1 MAKSKPKIQKRL
13 AKLVLAA
20 LLCTGGVQTFFSPS
34 VVHASYNGPI
44 YGTVTKDGATYEI
57 TNVNAGSH
65 YGYYMSGDSV
75 FANEKELSL
84 ETMNPI
90 KGYDVTLKTS
100 GDLEDVGFV
109 GGFGEFAAT
118 EVSGNK
124 VTVDGEANNW
134 TAVAG
139 GYLTGGY
146 YYAGDVLDTVT
157 VKDNIVTV
165 KSGNVG
171 TVVGGFNAGIEFYDE
186 KSDEDVYIPGTTTG
200 NQVIINGGQLGMAAG
215 GMGGYSM
222 DYLGYL
228 SVPRPVPNATVT
240 DNTVTV
246 RGGTVRSVA
255 GGFANVYGDGD
266 TSVSGNTVTIEGGT
280 LLGAVGGQVYV
291 DLPDKEAELKGTITA
306 SDNTVNV
313 NGGTVGTVVGGS
325 SEPYYGSANN
335 NTVNI
340 NGGTIAII
348 SERESINPSLD
359 PQDPGEVSEPVTT
372 QSPGLVYGGLSLVE
386 ASGNT
391 VNIGK
396 DANVENALI
405 VGGGLN
411 PEYSNYYAYATVLEP
426 DNESYEEFA
435 EFMES
440 LKQAK
445 ADNNTVNILGPA
457 NVAGLFG
464 GFLFTDTGL
473 GGGKGNTLN
482 VAAKNVSAYTVGGF
496 QNMNFYLPKDIA
508 NGDTMLTVKTP
519 GSISEFEKMVGNT
532 RYGMYVEM
540 PVLINKYGA
549 EFVGL
554 MMNSS
559 ASGGRI
565 AIDMDKDG
573 NIINPETG
581 EVLVKPRPTDLK
593 GVTFGVAALQGVSL
607 KKGDTV
613 NLIVDKN
620 GLTTDSKL
628 KTADSATLAKAKF
641 LAPHNL
647 ATDSQYELSI
657 KKKDENTIITT
668 VDDIKE
674 VTPEPTPTPT
684 PTPKPKPDSS
694 DRLKSPVETRIAAVS
709 LVNAGADLLAGQGFR
724 NAADAASDKKADGG
738 FNSFVAVSGSD
749 LREDSGS
756 HVDVKGINM
765 NLGFARELT
774 NSKGKLV
781 FGPVVEYGRGSYDS
795 YQDNGIHGDGN
806 THYWGIG
813 MLAKQV
819 NNSGLYYEG
828 SLRAGKTSSDY
839 DADLSPVTH
848 ASYDS
853 DATYWAAHLGI
864 GKLQDIGKDNTL
876 DYYGKYFYSHTGG
889 DSVTIHATAGDER
902 MDFSSVNSHRLRV
915 GARVTHKLN
924 ENNKIY
930 GGLAYQYEFK
940 GNARATYNGGSTPSP
955 TVKGSSGL
963 LELGWQVKPGKGP
976 MSIDLGVTGWVGKQ
990 RGVTANVQANWTF

>member
-34 VVHASYNGPI
+34 VAEAYSNEVV
-44 YGTVTKDGATYEI
+44 YGTVTKDGVTRKV
-57 TNVNAGSH
+57 TNVNSDYH
-65 YGYYMSGDSV
+65 GYYLSGDAAHAYEISGGDPWSILGKQ
-75 FANEKELSL
+75 A
-84 ETMNPI
+84 TI
-90 KGYDVTLKTS
+90 TGYDVTLTQS
-100 GDLEDVGFV
+100 GDEEDNLRTRYFV
-109 GGFGEFAAT
+109 GGYGEFPAT
-118 EVSGNK
+118 EVSGNT
-124 VTVDGEANNW
+124 VTVNGEKNNW
-134 TAVAG
+134 NVVAG
-139 GYLTGGY
+139 GYLGGY

-157 VKDNIVTV
+157 VKDNEVIV
-165 KSGNVG
+165 KSG
-171 TVVGGFNAGIEFYDE
+171 TVNKVYGGWNNGIWIEDYE
-186 KSDEDVYIPGTTTG
+186 KYIPGTTTG
-200 NQVIINGGQLGMAAG
+200 NRVTISGGQVNGA
-215 GMGGYSM
+215 Y
-222 DYLGYL
+222 
-228 SVPRPVPNATVT
+228 
-240 DNTVTV
+240 
-246 RGGTVRSVA
+246 
-255 GGFANVYGDGD
+255 GGFAE
-266 TSVSGNTVTIEGGT
+266 VSADQDATVSNNTVTIDGGT
-280 LLGAVGGQVYV
+280 VVEASGGSFDVIAILKPGQE
-291 DLPDKEAELKGTITA
+291 EADFGTIKA
-306 SDNTVNV
+306 ECNTVNV
-313 NGGTVGTVVGGS
+313 NGGTVGAVYGGGGGIYNIS
-325 SEPYYGSANN
+325 MVGSANK
-335 NTVNI
+335 NTVNV
-340 NGGTIAII
+340 NGGTIGSSYTMPAYGEDGRPVFD
-348 SERESINPSLD
+348 SEGKMVMKTVLSA
-359 PQDPGEVSEPVTT
+359 GM
-372 QSPGLVYGGLSLVE
+372 VYGGMSLAE

-391 VNIGK
+391 INIAK
-396 DANVENALI
+396 DAKVDGALV
-405 VGGGLN
+405 VGGGLY
-411 PEYSNYYAYATVLEP
+411 PEAMYYYAYATMLAP
-426 DNESYEEFA
+426 DNEEMA
-435 EFMES
+435 ES
-440 LKQAK
+440 VALLKQAK

-457 NVAGLFG
+457 NVGGLFG
-464 GFLFTDTGL
+464 GFLMTDSGI
-473 GGGKGNTLN
+473 GGGSGNTLN
-482 VAAKNVSAYTVGGF
+482 LAAKNVSAYTVGGF

-508 NGDTMLTVKTP
+508 NGDTMLTIKTP
-519 GSISEFEKMVGNT
+519 GSLSELEKMMGSSELAAMA
-532 RYGMYVEM
+532 GMS
-540 PVLINKYGA
+540 VLFNKYGT
-549 EFVGL
+549 ELVGA
-554 MMNSS
+554 MMSGS
-559 ASGGRI
+559 ASGGQI
-565 AIDMDKDG
+565 AIDIDKDG
-573 NIINPETG
+573 NFVDGDGNI
-581 EVLVKPRPTDLK
+581 LAKPKPTDLK
-593 GVTFGVAALQGVSL
+593 GVTFGVAALQGVNL

-628 KTADSATLAKAKF
+628 KPADSATLAKAKF

-657 KKKDENTIITT
+657 KKKDETTIITT

-674 VTPEPTPTPT
+674 VTPTPTPT
-684 PTPKPKPDSS
+684 PKPDSS

-724 NAADAASDKKADGG
+724 NAVDAASDKKADGG

-795 YQDNGIHGDGN
+795 YQDSGIHGDGN

-813 MLAKQV
+813 VLAKQV

-889 DSVTIHATAGDER
+889 DSVTIHATAGDET

-930 GGLAYQYEFK
+930 GGLGYQYEFK

>member
-20 LLCTGGVQTFFSPS
+20 LLCSGGVQMFISPS
-34 VVHASYNGPI
+34 VVYADTNGGE
-44 YGTVTKDGATYEI
+44 YGTVTKDGVEYKI
-57 TNVNAGSH
+57 NDDNAYGH
-65 YGYYMSGDSV
+65 YSYYMSGEAVVANSKYGDSAWTV
-75 FANEKELSL
+75 MEKE
-84 ETMNPI
+84 NPI

-100 GDLEDVGFV
+100 GDLEDVGFF
-109 GGFGEFAAT
+109 GGWGEYAAT

-134 TAVAG
+134 TVVAG
-139 GYLTGGY
+139 GYLSGGY

-157 VKDNIVTV
+157 VKDNVVTV
-165 KSGNVG
+165 KSGSVG
-171 TVVGGFNAGIEFYDE
+171 TVVGGFNAGIWIDDGE
-186 KSDEDVYIPGTTTG
+186 VYVPGTTTG
-200 NQVIINGGQLGMAAG
+200 NQVIINGGQIGMAVG
-215 GMGGYSM
+215 GMGGESIRN
-222 DYLGYL
+222 DSFGGPL
-228 SVPRPVPNATVT
+228 SLPDPVSHATIT

-246 RGGTVRSVA
+246 KDGTVMSVT
-255 GGFANVYGDGD
+255 GGFAQVFGDGD

-280 LLGAVGGQVYV
+280 VLGAIGGEVYV

-313 NGGTVGTVVGGS
+313 KGGTVGTVVGGS

-348 SERESINPSLD
+348 SEREPINPSLD
-359 PQDPGEVSEPVTT
+359 PQDPDEVPESVTT
-372 QSPGLVYGGLSLVE
+372 QSPGMVYGGLSLIE

-391 VNIGK
+391 VTIGK

-405 VGGGLN
+405 VGGGIS
-411 PEYSNYYAYATVLEP
+411 PEYSEYYAYATLQEP
-426 DNESYEEFA
+426 DNDNMAELK
-435 EFMES
+435 EFMDT

-581 EVLVKPRPTDLK
+581 EVITKPKPTDLK

-657 KKKDENTIITT
+657 KKKDETTIITT

-674 VTPEPTPTPT
+674 VTPT
-684 PTPKPKPDSS
+684 PKPDSS

-709 LVNAGADLLAGQGFR
+709 LVNAGADQLAGQGFR
-724 NAADAASDKKADGG
+724 NAADAASDDKANGG
-738 FNSFVAVSGSD
+738 FNSFVAVSGSK

-795 YQDNGIHGDGN
+795 YQDSGIHGDGN

-813 MLAKQV
+813 VLAKQV

-930 GGLAYQYEFK
+930 GGLGYQYEFK

>member
-20 LLCTGGVQTFFSPS
+20 LLCTGGVQTLFSPS
-34 VVHASYNGPI
+34 VA
-44 YGTVTKDGATYEI
+44 E
-57 TNVNAGSH
+57 AGS
-65 YGYYMSGDSV
+65 GITFEATPKTFTVDQ
-75 FANEKELSL
+75 
-84 ETMNPI
+84 TMVDEAT
-90 KGYDVTLKTS
+90 GS
-100 GDLEDVGFV
+100 SSGFV
-109 GGFGEFAAT
+109 GDPYVYGNYAEYDPSSGWKRVVLGRGPSFIANGESVESMAT
-118 EVSGNK
+118 KEVSGYE
-124 VTVDGEANNW
+124 VTAAN
-134 TAVAG
+134 VS
-139 GYLTGGY
+139 TGGII
-146 YYAGDVLDTVT
+146 GGIS
-157 VKDNIVTV
+157 N
-165 KSGNVG
+165 SGAV
-171 TVVGGFNAGIEFYDE
+171 
-186 KSDEDVYIPGTTTG
+186 TG
-200 NQVIINGGQLGMAAG
+200 NTVNISGENTNIFSAAG
-215 GMGGYSM
+215 GGYSVT
-222 DYLGYL
+222 G
-228 SVPRPVPNATVT
+228 TVSK
-240 DNTVTV
+240 NTVSV
-246 RGGTVRSVA
+246 SGGQV
-255 GGFANVYGDGD
+255 GGVYGGVSEKG
-266 TSVSGNTVTIEGGT
+266 TVSGNTVNISGDAKVKT
-280 LLGAVGGQVYV
+280 VY
-291 DLPDKEAELKGTITA
+291 G
-306 SDNTVNV
+306 
-313 NGGTVGTVVGGS
+313 GGS
-325 SEPYYGSANN
+325 IRDGNVTG

-340 NGGTIAII
+340 SGGQT
-348 SERESINPSLD
+348 S
-359 PQDPGEVSEPVTT
+359 V
-372 QSPGLVYGGLSLVE
+372 VYGGYSTASVTGNVVNISGGTFGFRSPE
-386 ASGNT
+386 NEAGISVNVGGWVIGGASGSDASGNT
-391 VNIGK
+391 VNIR
-396 DANVENALI
+396 
-405 VGGGLN
+405 GGDLEG
-411 PEYSNYYAYATVLEP
+411 ATIIGGFTET
-426 DNESYEEFA
+426 DESYGDSA
-435 EFMES
+435 TS
-440 LKQAK
+440 GQLQVK
-445 ADNNTVNILGPA
+445 ADNNTVNVLAPVDTA
-457 NVAGLFG
+457 ALLG
-464 GFLFTDTGL
+464 GFIIDSDGEKPKFRSGS
-473 GGGKGNTLN
+473 GNTLN

-496 QNMNFYLPKDIA
+496 QNMNFYLPKGIA
-508 NGDTMLTVKTP
+508 NGDTMLTIKTP
-519 GSISEFEKMVGNT
+519 KTIYEVGEA
-532 RYGMYVEM
+532 GEIW
-540 PVLINKYGA
+540 LFNKYTFPEKSDVA
-549 EFVGL
+549 V
-554 MMNSS
+554 
-559 ASGGRI
+559 
-565 AIDMDKDG
+565 IDR
-573 NIINPETG
+573 ETG
-581 EVLVKPRPTDLK
+581 EILIDANPTDLT

-620 GLTTDSKL
+620 GLTTDNTL
-628 KTADSATLAKAKF
+628 KTADSATLAKAEF

-657 KKKDENTIITT
+657 KKKDETTIIAT
-668 VDDIKE
+668 VDGVEE

-684 PTPKPKPDSS
+684 PGPKPKPDSS

-724 NAADAASDKKADGG
+724 NAADAASDDKANGG
-738 FNSFVAVSGSD
+738 FNSFAAVSGSK

-774 NSKGKLV
+774 NSKGKLL

-795 YQDNGIHGDGN
+795 YQDSGIHGDGN

-813 MLAKQV
+813 VLAKQV

-930 GGLAYQYEFK
+930 GGLGYQYEFK

>member
-20 LLCTGGVQTFFSPS
+20 LLCSGGVQMFISPS
-34 VVHASYNGPI
+34 VVHAGYV
-44 YGTVTKDGATYEI
+44 YGTVTKDGATYNI
-57 TNVNAGSH
+57 VYGNAYDQYS
-65 YGYYMSGDSV
+65 YSYYMSGNAV
-75 FANEKELSL
+75 VANEKGLSW
-84 ETMNPI
+84 ETVEKENPI

-100 GDLEDVGFV
+100 GGMDYGYFA
-109 GGFGEFAAT
+109 GGMGLHAAT

-124 VTVDGEANNW
+124 VTVDGEDNAW
-134 TAVAG
+134 EIVAG
-139 GYLTGGY
+139 GVLTGGY

-157 VKDNIVTV
+157 VKGNTVIVNSADMG
-165 KSGNVG
+165 SGGFMGSG
-171 TVVGGFNAGIEFYDE
+171 TVIGGLNQGIEFYD
-186 KSDEDVYIPGTTTG
+186 KNDEYVYVPGTTTD
-200 NQVIINGGQLGMAAG
+200 NHVIINGGKVGLAIG
-215 GMGGYSM
+215 GMGGDNPHSS
-222 DYLGYL
+222 GA
-228 SVPRPVPNATVT
+228 VPRATVT

-246 RGGTVRSVA
+246 KDGSVESAVGGMAR
-255 GGFANVYGDGD
+255 VYGDGD
-266 TSVSGNTVTIEGGT
+266 TSVSGNTVTVEGGT
-280 LLGAVGGQVYV
+280 LTGAIGGEVEV
-291 DLPDKEAELKGTITA
+291 DLPDKEPEQKGTVTA

-313 NGGTVGTVVGGS
+313 NAGTVGVVYGGAV
-325 SEPYYGSANN
+325 PYYGSANN

-348 SERESINPSLD
+348 SKSEGMIVDPSLD
-359 PQDPGEVSEPVTT
+359 PQDPGEVSEPATM

-391 VNIGK
+391 VTIGK

-411 PEYSNYYAYATVLEP
+411 PEYSYYYAYAALQEP
-426 DNESYEEFA
+426 GNEYAEELA
-435 EFMES
+435 EFMET

-445 ADNNTVNILGPA
+445 ADNNTVNILGPV

-464 GFLFTDTGL
+464 GFLMTDSGI
-473 GGGKGNTLN
+473 GGGSGNTLN

-508 NGDTMLTVKTP
+508 NGDTMLTIKTP
-519 GSISEFEKMVGNT
+519 GSMSEIEKMVGNS
-532 RYGMYVEM
+532 RYGYFAVM

-549 EFVGL
+549 EL
-554 MMNSS
+554 MGVQMNAS

-565 AIDMDKDG
+565 AMDFDKDG

-581 EVLVKPRPTDLK
+581 EVLVKPNPTDLK

-607 KKGDTV
+607 AKGDTV

-620 GLTTDSKL
+620 GLTTDSSL
-628 KTADSATLAKAKF
+628 KTADSATLAKAEF
-641 LAPHNL
+641 LSPHNL
-647 ATDSQYELSI
+647 ATDSQYDLSI
-657 KKKDENTIITT
+657 KKKDENTIIAT

-674 VTPEPTPTPT
+674 VTPAPEPTPT
-684 PTPKPKPDSS
+684 PKPDSS

-724 NAADAASDKKADGG
+724 NAVDAASDRKAEGG
-738 FNSFVAVSGSD
+738 FNSFVAVSGSK

-765 NLGFARELT
+765 NLGFARELE

-795 YQDNGIHGDGN
+795 YQDSGIHGDGN

-889 DSVTIHATAGDER
+889 DSVTIHATAGDET

>member
-34 VVHASYNGPI
+34 VAEAGYDGPI
-44 YGTVTKDGATYEI
+44 YGTVTKDGATYNI
-57 TNVNAGSH
+57 TKINGTSYYH
-65 YGYYMSGDSV
+65 YEDYMSGDSV
-75 FANEKELSL
+75 VANEKELSWDTYSK
-84 ETMNPI
+84 ENPV
-90 KGYDVTLKTS
+90 KGYEATLTTS
-100 GDLEDVGFV
+100 GDPEDAPSFI
-109 GGFGEFAAT
+109 GGYGEFAAT

-171 TVVGGFNAGIEFYDE
+171 AVIGGFNAGIDP
-186 KSDEDVYIPGTTTG
+186 EDMDYVPGTTTG
-200 NQVIINGGQLGMAAG
+200 NQVIINGGQVGGAVGGMAG
-215 GMGGYSM
+215 ESM
-222 DYLGYL
+222 DSLGYISYTG
-228 SVPRPVPNATVT
+228 SVPHATVE

-246 RGGTVRSVA
+246 RDGSIMSVT
-255 GGFANVYGDGD
+255 GGFAQVSGDGD

-280 LLGAVGGQVYV
+280 VLRAIGGEVYV

-313 NGGTVGTVVGGS
+313 KGGTVGTVVGGMS
-325 SEPYYGSANN
+325 IPYYGSANN

-340 NGGTIAII
+340 NGGTIAFI
-348 SERESINPSLD
+348 SEREGINPSLD
-359 PQDPGEVSEPVTT
+359 PLDPDEAPESVTV
-372 QSPGLVYGGLSLVE
+372 QSAGMIYGGSSTVE

-405 VGGGLN
+405 VGGGLDA
-411 PEYSNYYAYATVLEP
+411 EYSYAYASSALQESG
-426 DNESYEEFA
+426 NESIFGSAEVMEF
-435 EFMES
+435 

-482 VAAKNVSAYTVGGF
+482 VAAKNVTSYTVGGF

-508 NGDTMLTVKTP
+508 NGDTMLTIKTP
-519 GSISEFEKMVGNT
+519 GSWSELEKAVGSGKQGGMVVT
-532 RYGMYVEM
+532 
-540 PVLINKYGA
+540 PILINKYGA
-549 EFVGL
+549 ELMGL
-554 MMNSS
+554 MMSS
-559 ASGGRI
+559 SVSGSGGRI
-565 AIDMDKDG
+565 AVEIDKNG

-620 GLTTDSKL
+620 GL
-628 KTADSATLAKAKF
+628 

-657 KKKDENTIITT
+657 KKKDETTIITT

-684 PTPKPKPDSS
+684 PGPKPTPDSS

-724 NAADAASDKKADGG
+724 NAADAAADRKAGGG
-738 FNSFVAVSGSD
+738 FNSFAAVSGSK

-889 DSVTIHATAGDER
+889 DSVTIHATAGDET

-915 GARVTHKLN
+915 GARITHKLN

>member
-20 LLCTGGVQTFFSPS
+20 LLCSGGVQMFISPS
-34 VVHASYNGPI
+34 VVYADTNGGE
-44 YGTVTKDGATYEI
+44 YGTVTKDGVEYKI
-57 TNVNAGSH
+57 NDDNAYGH
-65 YGYYMSGDSV
+65 YSYYMSGEAVVANSKYGDSAWTV
-75 FANEKELSL
+75 MEKE
-84 ETMNPI
+84 NPI

-100 GDLEDVGFV
+100 GDLEDVGFF
-109 GGFGEFAAT
+109 GGWGEYAAT

-134 TAVAG
+134 TVVAG
-139 GYLTGGY
+139 GYLSGGY

-157 VKDNIVTV
+157 VKDNVVTV
-165 KSGNVG
+165 KSGSVG
-171 TVVGGFNAGIEFYDE
+171 TVVGGFNAGIWIDDGE
-186 KSDEDVYIPGTTTG
+186 VYVPGTTTG
-200 NQVIINGGQLGMAAG
+200 NQVIINGGQIGMAVG
-215 GMGGYSM
+215 GMGGESIRN
-222 DYLGYL
+222 DSFGGPL
-228 SVPRPVPNATVT
+228 SLPDPVSHATIT

-246 RGGTVRSVA
+246 KDGTVMSVT
-255 GGFANVYGDGD
+255 GGFAQVFGDGD

-280 LLGAVGGQVYV
+280 VLGAIGGEVYV

-313 NGGTVGTVVGGS
+313 KGGTVGTVVGGS

-348 SERESINPSLD
+348 SEREPINPSLD
-359 PQDPGEVSEPVTT
+359 PQDPDEVPEPVTT
-372 QSPGLVYGGLSLVE
+372 QSPGMVYGGLSLIE

-391 VNIGK
+391 VTIGK

-405 VGGGLN
+405 VGGGIS
-411 PEYSNYYAYATVLEP
+411 PRYSYNYAYATLQEP
-426 DNESYEEFA
+426 DNDNMAELK
-435 EFMES
+435 EFMDT

-464 GFLFTDTGL
+464 GFLMTDSGI
-473 GGGKGNTLN
+473 GGGSGNTLN
-482 VAAKNVSAYTVGGF
+482 VAAKNVTAYTVGGF

-519 GSISEFEKMVGNT
+519 GSWSEIEKILGNSEQG
-532 RYGMYVEM
+532 GMIVT
-540 PVLINKYGA
+540 PVMINKYGA
-549 EFVGL
+549 ELMGL

-581 EVLVKPRPTDLK
+581 EVITKPKPTDLK

-657 KKKDENTIITT
+657 KKKDETTIITT

-674 VTPEPTPTPT
+674 VTPT
-684 PTPKPKPDSS
+684 PKPDSS

-724 NAADAASDKKADGG
+724 NAADAASDDKANGG
-738 FNSFVAVSGSD
+738 FNSFVAVSGSK

-795 YQDNGIHGDGN
+795 YQDSGIHGDGN

-813 MLAKQV
+813 VLAKQV

-930 GGLAYQYEFK
+930 GGLGYQYEFK

>member
-20 LLCTGGVQTFFSPS
+20 LLCTGGVQTFFGPS
-34 VVHASYNGPI
+34 VAEARSLEK
-44 YGTVTKDGATYEI
+44 YGTVTKGGETFEI
-57 TNVNAGSH
+57 TNDNAFGH
-65 YGYYMSGDSV
+65 YSYYMSGESV
-75 FANEKELSL
+75 VANDKYGDNSWTFMEKE
-84 ETMNPI
+84 NPV

-100 GDLEDVGFV
+100 GSLDEVGFI
-109 GGFGEFAAT
+109 GGFGEYAAT

-171 TVVGGFNAGIEFYDE
+171 AVIGGFNAGIDP
-186 KSDEDVYIPGTTTG
+186 EDMDYVPGTTTG
-200 NQVIINGGQLGMAAG
+200 NQVIINGGQIGSAVGGMAG
-215 GMGGYSM
+215 ESM
-222 DYLGYL
+222 DDSLGPF
-228 SVPRPVPNATVT
+228 SFPDPVSHATVS

-246 RGGTVRSVA
+246 RDGSIMSVT

-280 LLGAVGGQVYV
+280 VLRATGGEVYV

-313 NGGTVGTVVGGS
+313 KGGTVGAVVGGM
-325 SEPYYGSANN
+325 SEEYYGSANN

-340 NGGTIAII
+340 NGGTIAFI
-348 SERESINPSLD
+348 SEREGINPSLD
-359 PQDPGEVSEPVTT
+359 PLDPDEAPESVTV
-372 QSPGLVYGGLSLVE
+372 QSAGIVYGGMSTVE

-405 VGGGLN
+405 VGGGLDA
-411 PEYSNYYAYATVLEP
+411 EYSYAYASSALQESG
-426 DNESYEEFA
+426 NESISDSAEVMEF
-435 EFMES
+435 

-508 NGDTMLTVKTP
+508 NGDTMLTIKTP
-519 GSISEFEKMVGNT
+519 GSWSELEKAVGSSEQGGMV
-532 RYGMYVEM
+532 VM
-540 PVLINKYGA
+540 PILINKYGA
-549 EFVGL
+549 ELMGL
-554 MMNSS
+554 MMSS
-559 ASGGRI
+559 SVSGSGGRI
-565 AIDMDKDG
+565 AVEIDKNG

-628 KTADSATLAKAKF
+628 KTADSATLAKAEF

-674 VTPEPTPTPT
+674 VTPTPT
-684 PTPKPKPDSS
+684 PKPDSS

-724 NAADAASDKKADGG
+724 NAADAAADKKAGGG
-738 FNSFVAVSGSD
+738 FNSFAAVSGSK
-749 LREDSGS
+749 LREASGS

-774 NSKGKLV
+774 NSKGKLL

-795 YQDNGIHGDGN
+795 YQDSGIHGDGN

-813 MLAKQV
+813 VLAKQV

-930 GGLAYQYEFK
+930 GGLGYQYEFK

>member
-1 MAKSKPKIQKRL
+1 MAKSKPKIRKRL

-34 VVHASYNGPI
+34 VAEAGSGITFEATPKAFTVDQTMVDEAIGSSSGLVGAPYVYGNYAKYDPSSGWNRVVLGNGPDFI
-44 YGTVTKDGATYEI
+44 ANSGNAESMATK
-57 TNVNAGSH
+57 
-65 YGYYMSGDSV
+65 
-75 FANEKELSL
+75 
-84 ETMNPI
+84 
-90 KGYDVTLKTS
+90 
-100 GDLEDVGFV
+100 
-109 GGFGEFAAT
+109 
-118 EVSGNK
+118 EVSGYE
-124 VTVDGEANNW
+124 VTV
-134 TAVAG
+134 T
-139 GYLTGGY
+139 
-146 YYAGDVLDTVT
+146 
-157 VKDNIVTV
+157 
-165 KSGNVG
+165 NVSMQG
-171 TVVGGFNAGIEFYDE
+171 VVGGISNSGA
-186 KSDEDVYIPGTTTG
+186 VTG
-200 NQVIINGGQLGMAAG
+200 N
-215 GMGGYSM
+215 
-222 DYLGYL
+222 
-228 SVPRPVPNATVT
+228 TVNISGE
-240 DNTVTV
+240 NTNIY
-246 RGGTVRSVA
+246 SVA
-255 GGFANVYGDGD
+255 GGGYSVTGTVSKNTVSVSGGQVDGVYGGVSEKG
-266 TSVSGNTVTIEGGT
+266 TVSGNTVNISGDAKVKT
-280 LLGAVGGQVYV
+280 VY
-291 DLPDKEAELKGTITA
+291 G
-306 SDNTVNV
+306 
-313 NGGTVGTVVGGS
+313 GGS
-325 SEPYYGSANN
+325 SKAGNVTG

-340 NGGTIAII
+340 SGGQT
-348 SERESINPSLD
+348 R
-359 PQDPGEVSEPVTT
+359 V
-372 QSPGLVYGGLSLVE
+372 VYGGYSTVSVTGNVVNISGGTFGYRSPENEAGISVNEGSLVAGGASVSD

-391 VNIGK
+391 VNIRGG
-396 DANVENALI
+396 DLEGAAIIGGFVEREESD
-405 VGGGLN
+405 GD
-411 PEYSNYYAYATVLEP
+411 SATSGQL
-426 DNESYEEFA
+426 
-435 EFMES
+435 
-440 LKQAK
+440 QAK
-445 ADNNTVNILGPA
+445 ADNNTVNILAPVDA
-457 NVAGLFG
+457 AAL
-464 GFLFTDTGL
+464 L
-473 GGGKGNTLN
+473 GGLIVDFDGEKPKFGSGSGNTLN
-482 VAAKNVSAYTVGGF
+482 VAAKNVSAYYVDGF
-496 QNMNFYLPKDIA
+496 QNINFYLPKGIA
-508 NGDTMLTVKTP
+508 NGDTMLTIKTP
-519 GSISEFEKMVGNT
+519 KTIYEVGVA
-532 RYGMYVEM
+532 GEIW
-540 PVLINKYGA
+540 LINKYTFPEKSDVA
-549 EFVGL
+549 V
-554 MMNSS
+554 
-559 ASGGRI
+559 
-565 AIDMDKDG
+565 IDR
-573 NIINPETG
+573 ETG
-581 EVLVKPRPTDLK
+581 EIIIDANPTDLT

-620 GLTTDSKL
+620 GLTTDSTL
-628 KTADSATLAKAKF
+628 KTADSATLAKAEF

-657 KKKDENTIITT
+657 KKKDENTIIAT
-668 VDDIKE
+668 VDDVEE
-674 VTPEPTPTPT
+674 VTPTPT

-724 NAADAASDKKADGG
+724 NAADAAADKKAGGG
-738 FNSFVAVSGSD
+738 FNSFAAVSGSK

-774 NSKGKLV
+774 NSKGKLL

-795 YQDNGIHGDGN
+795 YQDSGIHGDGN

-813 MLAKQV
+813 VLAKQV

-915 GARVTHKLN
+915 GARITHKLN

-990 RGVTANVQANWTF
+990 RGVTANVQASWTF